1 MRIIRGNLKSRRF
14 SIPKNFPSRPTT
26 DFAKEGLFNLLE
38 NQYDIEDM
46 KVLDLCAGTGNIS
59 FEFVSREIGHVTCV
73 DKDFNCVKFIRQT
86 AIDFGIENK
95 MDIIKADI
103 ILFLKKTDLTFDIIF
118 SDPPYDVKFHD
129 QIAQIVFERQLLKE
143 DGLLIIEHGRHTQLQ
158 KILQFD
164 VMRPY
169 GNVYFSFFTNKSEN
183 IDSKLYVVE

>member
-1 MRIIRGNLKSRRF
+1 VRIIRGNLKSRRF

-38 NQYDIEDM
+38 NQYDIEEM

-59 FEFVSREIGHVTCV
+59 FEFVSRDIGHVTCV

-86 AIDFGIENK
+86 SIDFGIEDK

-129 QIAQIVFERQLLKE
+129 QIAQIVFERKLLNE
-143 DGLLIIEHGRHTQLQ
+143 DGILIIEHGRHTQLQ
-158 KILQFD
+158 KIPQFD
-164 VMRPY
+164 TMRPY
-169 GNVYFSFFTNKSEN
+169 GNVYFSFFKNKSEN
-183 IDSKLYVVE
+183 LDSKLYVVE